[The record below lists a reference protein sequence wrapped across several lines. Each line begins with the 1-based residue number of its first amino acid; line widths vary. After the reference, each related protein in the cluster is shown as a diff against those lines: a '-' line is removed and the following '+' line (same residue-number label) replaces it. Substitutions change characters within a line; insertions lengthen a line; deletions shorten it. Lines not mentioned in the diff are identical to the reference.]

1 MTSLPVAGG
10 EADAF
15 CLLCFS
21 YGIVSPGR
29 SNVNIFLRYF
39 CIFYPAH
46 GTLRAYTVRKRR
58 CSVWLRTIR
67 TRIRIRTRTRTKIRI
82 RAKTRTRSRAS
93 RPRNATDVS
102 RADVWKDAGKS
113 RRPFSGE
120 RRMPL
125 GTELGIAKPVTD
137 YKKCGTPPAAGC
149 SHPARRIGITSVP
162 AHNKDCLQPERR
174 TEKCGG
180 TREVPPHKGVILLFS
195 ALPGPGTPP
204 V

>member
-29 SNVNIFLRYF
+29 SNVNIFLGNF

-67 TRIRIRTRTRTKIRI
+67 TRTRIRTKIRI

-102 RADVWKDAGKS
+102 RADVWEDAGKS
-113 RRPFSGE
+113 RHPFSWE

-137 YKKCGTPPAAGC
+137 YKKCGTPPAVGC
-149 SHPARRIGITSVP
+149 SHPARRVGIASVP

-174 TEKCGG
+174 IEKCGG

>member
-29 SNVNIFLRYF
+29 SNVNIFLRNF

-67 TRIRIRTRTRTKIRI
+67 TR
-82 RAKTRTRSRAS
+82 TRTRSRAS
-93 RPRNATDVS
+93 RPRNATDVR
-102 RADVWKDAGKS
+102 RADVWEDAGKS
-113 RRPFSGE
+113 RRPFSWE

-149 SHPARRIGITSVP
+149 SHPARRVGIASVP
-162 AHNKDCLQPERR
+162 AHNKDCLQPGRR
-174 TEKCGG
+174 G
-180 TREVPPHKGVILLFS
+180 RQPLRLR
-195 ALPGPGTPP
+195 
-204 V
+204 

>member
-1 MTSLPVAGG
+1 MILKT
-10 EADAF
+10 
-15 CLLCFS
+15 
-21 YGIVSPGR
+21 
-29 SNVNIFLRYF
+29 
-39 CIFYPAH
+39 
-46 GTLRAYTVRKRR
+46 
-58 CSVWLRTIR
+58 RTIPQILILLMGMSR
-67 TRIRIRTRTRTKIRI
+67 ARIRT
-82 RAKTRTRSRAS
+82 KTRTRSRAS
-93 RPRNATDVS
+93 RPRNATDVR
-102 RADVWKDAGKS
+102 RADVWEDAGKS
-113 RRPFSGE
+113 RRPLSWE

-149 SHPARRIGITSVP
+149 SHPARRVGIASVP

-204 V
+204 M

>member
-1 MTSLPVAGG
+1 MLLTSLPVAGG

-29 SNVNIFLRYF
+29 SNVNIFLRNI

-67 TRIRIRTRTRTKIRI
+67 TRIRIRTRTKIRI

-93 RPRNATDVS
+93 RPRNATDVR
-102 RADVWKDAGKS
+102 RADVWEDAGKS
-113 RRPFSGE
+113 RRPFSWE

-125 GTELGIAKPVTD
+125 GMGVRNCEASDSDHRLRNNRLQEMR
-137 YKKCGTPPAAGC
+137 YTPSGGALSPRPTGRHNV
-149 SHPARRIGITSVP
+149 HPCA
-162 AHNKDCLQPERR
+162 
-174 TEKCGG
+174 
-180 TREVPPHKGVILLFS
+180 
-195 ALPGPGTPP
+195 
-204 V
+204 

>member
-29 SNVNIFLRYF
+29 SNVNIFLRSI

-67 TRIRIRTRTRTKIRI
+67 TRIRIRIRTRTKIRI

-93 RPRNATDVS
+93 RPRNATDVR
-102 RADVWKDAGKS
+102 RADVWEDAGKS
-113 RRPFSGE
+113 RRPFSWE

-125 GTELGIAKPVTD
+125 GMGVRNCEASDSDHRLRNDRLQEMRYTPVGR
-137 YKKCGTPPAAGC
+137 CALTPPDG
-149 SHPARRIGITSVP
+149 
-162 AHNKDCLQPERR
+162 
-174 TEKCGG
+174 
-180 TREVPPHKGVILLFS
+180 
-195 ALPGPGTPP
+195 
-204 V
+204 

>member
-29 SNVNIFLRYF
+29 SNVNIFLRNF

-67 TRIRIRTRTRTKIRI
+67 TRTRIRIRTRTKIRI

-93 RPRNATDVS
+93 RPRNATDVR
-102 RADVWKDAGKS
+102 RADVWEDAGKS
-113 RRPFSGE
+113 RRPFSWE

-149 SHPARRIGITSVP
+149 SHPARRVGIASVP
-162 AHNKDCLQPERR
+162 AHNKDRLQPGRR
-174 TEKCGG
+174 G
-180 TREVPPHKGVILLFS
+180 RQPLRLR
-195 ALPGPGTPP
+195 
-204 V
+204 

>member
-29 SNVNIFLRYF
+29 SNVNIFLRNI

-46 GTLRAYTVRKRR
+46 GTLRAYTVKKRR

-67 TRIRIRTRTRTKIRI
+67 TRIRIRTRTKIRI

-93 RPRNATDVS
+93 RPRNATDVR
-102 RADVWKDAGKS
+102 RADVWEDAGKS
-113 RRPFSGE
+113 RRPFSWE
-120 RRMPL
+120 RRMPWGMGVRNCEASDSDHRL
-125 GTELGIAKPVTD
+125 RKDRLQEMR
-137 YKKCGTPPAAGC
+137 YTPSGGVLSPRPTG
-149 SHPARRIGITSVP
+149 R
-162 AHNKDCLQPERR
+162 HNVRPC
-174 TEKCGG
+174 
-180 TREVPPHKGVILLFS
+180 
-195 ALPGPGTPP
+195 A
-204 V
+204 

>member
-21 YGIVSPGR
+21 YGIISPGR
-29 SNVNIFLRYF
+29 SNVNIFLRNI

-67 TRIRIRTRTRTKIRI
+67 TRIRTRTKIRIRI

-93 RPRNATDVS
+93 RPRNATDV
-102 RADVWKDAGKS
+102 RWADVWEDAGKS
-113 RRPFSGE
+113 RRPFSWE

-125 GTELGIAKPVTD
+125 GTGVRNCEASDSDHRLRNDRLQKIR
-137 YKKCGTPPAAGC
+137 YTPSGGVLSP
-149 SHPARRIGITSVP
+149 
-162 AHNKDCLQPERR
+162 RR
-174 TEKCGG
+174 TDAC
-180 TREVPPHKGVILLFS
+180 T
-195 ALPGPGTPP
+195 
-204 V
+204 

>member
-21 YGIVSPGR
+21 YGIVSSGR
-29 SNVNIFLRYF
+29 SNVNIFLRNI

-67 TRIRIRTRTRTKIRI
+67 TRIRIRTRTKIRIRI

-93 RPRNATDVS
+93 RPRNATDVR
-102 RADVWKDAGKS
+102 RADVWEDAGKS
-113 RRPFSGE
+113 RRPFSWE

-125 GTELGIAKPVTD
+125 GTELGIAKPVTAITGFAMTD
-137 YKKCGTPPAAGC
+137 CKKCGTPPSGGALSPRPTG
-149 SHPARRIGITSVP
+149 R
-162 AHNKDCLQPERR
+162 HNVRPC
-174 TEKCGG
+174 
-180 TREVPPHKGVILLFS
+180 
-195 ALPGPGTPP
+195 A
-204 V
+204 

>member
-29 SNVNIFLRYF
+29 SNVNIFLRNF

-67 TRIRIRTRTRTKIRI
+67 TRIRIRTRTKIRI
-82 RAKTRTRSRAS
+82 RAKTRIRSRAS

-102 RADVWKDAGKS
+102 RADVWEDAGKS
-113 RRPFSGE
+113 RRPFSWE

-137 YKKCGTPPAAGC
+137 YKKCGTPPAVGC
-149 SHPARRIGITSVP
+149 SHPARRVGIASVP

-174 TEKCGG
+174 IEKCGG

>member
-29 SNVNIFLRYF
+29 SNVNIFLRNF

-67 TRIRIRTRTRTKIRI
+67 TRIRIRTKIRTKIRI
-82 RAKTRTRSRAS
+82 RTKTRTRSRAS
-93 RPRNATDVS
+93 RPRSATDVR
-102 RADVWKDAGKS
+102 RADVWEDAGKS
-113 RRPFSGE
+113 RRPFSWE

-125 GTELGIAKPVTD
+125 GTGVRDCEASDRLQEMR
-137 YKKCGTPPAAGC
+137 YTPSG
-149 SHPARRIGITSVP
+149 G
-162 AHNKDCLQPERR
+162 ERAPR
-174 TEKCGG
+174 PTGRYNVRPC
-180 TREVPPHKGVILLFS
+180 
-195 ALPGPGTPP
+195 A
-204 V
+204 

>member
-29 SNVNIFLRYF
+29 SNVNIFLRIF

-67 TRIRIRTRTRTKIRI
+67 TRIRTRTKIRIRI

-93 RPRNATDVS
+93 RPKNATDVR
-102 RADVWKDAGKS
+102 RADVWEDAGKS
-113 RRPFSGE
+113 RRPLSWE

-125 GTELGIAKPVTD
+125 EAELGIAKPVTD
-137 YKKCGTPPAAGC
+137 YKKCGTPPAAGR
-149 SHPARRIGITSVP
+149 SHPARRVGTTSVP
-162 AHNKDCLQPERR
+162 AHNKDCLQPGRR
-174 TEKCGG
+174 G
-180 TREVPPHKGVILLFS
+180 RQPLRLR
-195 ALPGPGTPP
+195 
-204 V
+204 

>member
-67 TRIRIRTRTRTKIRI
+67 TRIRIRTRTKIRI

-93 RPRNATDVS
+93 RPRNATDVR
-102 RADVWKDAGKS
+102 RADVWEDAGKS
-113 RRPFSGE
+113 RRPFFVGKADALGDGVRDCEASDRLQEMRYTPSGGVLSP
-120 RRMPL
+120 RPTGR
-125 GTELGIAKPVTD
+125 
-137 YKKCGTPPAAGC
+137 Y
-149 SHPARRIGITSVP
+149 SVRP
-162 AHNKDCLQPERR
+162 CA
-174 TEKCGG
+174 
-180 TREVPPHKGVILLFS
+180 
-195 ALPGPGTPP
+195 
-204 V
+204 

>member
-1 MTSLPVAGG
+1 MLS
-10 EADAF
+10 AF
-15 CLLCFS
+15 FVFPMVL
-21 YGIVSPGR
+21 YHPGAAM
-29 SNVNIFLRYF
+29 SIFFLRYF

-67 TRIRIRTRTRTKIRI
+67 TRIRIRTKIRI

-93 RPRNATDVS
+93 RPRNATDVR
-102 RADVWKDAGKS
+102 RADVWEDAGKS
-113 RRPFSGE
+113 RRPFSWE

-149 SHPARRIGITSVP
+149 SHPARRVGIASVP
-162 AHNKDCLQPERR
+162 AHNKDCLQPGRR
-174 TEKCGG
+174 G
-180 TREVPPHKGVILLFS
+180 RQPLRLR
-195 ALPGPGTPP
+195 
-204 V
+204 

>member
-29 SNVNIFLRYF
+29 SNVNIFLRNI

-67 TRIRIRTRTRTKIRI
+67 TRIRIRTRTKIRI

-93 RPRNATDVS
+93 RPRNATDVR
-102 RADVWKDAGKS
+102 RADVWEDAGKS

-120 RRMPL
+120 KRMPL

-137 YKKCGTPPAAGC
+137 YKKCGTPHGGVP
-149 SHPARRIGITSVP
+149 HPARRVGIASVP
-162 AHNKDCLQPERR
+162 AHNKDCLQPGRR
-174 TEKCGG
+174 G
-180 TREVPPHKGVILLFS
+180 RQPLRLR
-195 ALPGPGTPP
+195 
-204 V
+204 

>member
-67 TRIRIRTRTRTKIRI
+67 TRIRIRTRTKIRI
-82 RAKTRTRSRAS
+82 RAKTKTRSRAS
-93 RPRNATDVS
+93 KPRNATDVR
-102 RADVWKDAGKS
+102 RADVWEDAGKS
-113 RRPFSGE
+113 RRPFFVGKADALGDGVRDCEASDRLQEMRYTPSGGALSP
-120 RRMPL
+120 RPTGR
-125 GTELGIAKPVTD
+125 
-137 YKKCGTPPAAGC
+137 
-149 SHPARRIGITSVP
+149 
-162 AHNKDCLQPERR
+162 HNVRPC
-174 TEKCGG
+174 
-180 TREVPPHKGVILLFS
+180 
-195 ALPGPGTPP
+195 A
-204 V
+204 